1 MRAALAVVLFAAVG
15 GTCDSMMVE
24 DRPAPRYDLAC
35 EDGSAAW
42 YCSCKNKHGQPYKP
56 QRMCLDAGAVEL
68 DAIKALTDLSCVAVL
83 ECHQAGEG
91 TKTPQS
97 EARRAP

>member
-1 MRAALAVVLFAAVG
+1 
-15 GTCDSMMVE
+15 MMVE

-35 EDGSAAW
+35 GDGSAAW
-42 YCSCKNKHGQPYKP
+42 YCSCKNKHGEPYKP
-56 QRMCLDAGAVEL
+56 QRMCLDAGAAEL
-68 DAIKALTDLSCVAVL
+68 DAIKALTDLSCVTVL

-97 EARRAP
+97 AEARLSRP